1 MNLAKWIVAAGAAL
15 ALAGCNQL
23 DRAAEP
29 SPVPTEG
36 VTDAMIA
43 ASDGNEWLSYG
54 RDYGEQR
61 FSPLTQISD
70 ANVGQLGLAWFADL
84 DTARGQEATPLMHD
98 GVLYVSTAWS
108 MVKAF
113 DARTG
118 ALKWSYDPKV
128 PRETLPVACCDAVN
142 RGVALYG
149 DKVYVA
155 TLDGYLVALD
165 QRDGS
170 VAWRREVVPDH
181 KSYTITGAP
190 RVANGK
196 VFIGSGGAEYR
207 ARGFLAAFDWATGD
221 ELWRFHT
228 VPGNPADGFEN
239 PAMEQAART
248 WGGKWWELGG
258 GGTVW
263 DAITYDPANNLVIF
277 GTGNAE
283 PWNPAA
289 NGRDK
294 VGGGEGS
301 GDNLYTSSIVA
312 VNADTGEYAWHFQQ
326 TPEDR
331 WDYDSNAQITLADLT
346 IDGQQRHVVLHAPK
360 NGYFY
365 ILDARSGKFVSATPW
380 TDINWST
387 GIDPATGRPQINPEA
402 RYEVTGKLWVSVPGA
417 AGAHSWHPMS
427 YSPRTGLMYIPANL
441 AGFPYLAEKDWQ
453 ASDIGFQTGL
463 DGAGTAMPAIEAV
476 RAQTL
481 AATTGALVAWDPV
494 AKKEAWR
501 VPYKGPWNGGTL
513 ATAGNLVF
521 QGTATEQFA
530 AYSADSGK
538 QLWTFPTQSGIIA
551 APMTYSID
559 GEQYVAVLAG
569 WGGVWDI
576 APGILSAKSG
586 FPRNVSRLLVFKLGG
601 AAELPPAPPLNRLV
615 LDPPA
620 FTGTEAQATRGAQV
634 FGRYCSVC
642 HGDAAIAGALNP
654 DLRRSGALNDA
665 NAMKAIAI
673 DGALHENGMVSFKSA
688 LTPEDVEAV
697 RQYVIKRANED
708 KALELQGGQQPA

>member
-1 MNLAKWIVAAGAAL
+1 MNLAKWIVAVGAAL
-15 ALAGCNQL
+15 ALAGC
-23 DRAAEP
+23 AKGGAEP
-29 SPVPTEG
+29 SPAPTEG

-43 ASDGNEWLSYG
+43 AADGNEWLSYG
-54 RDYGEQR
+54 RDYAEQR
-61 FSPLTQISD
+61 FSPLTQVTD
-70 ANVGQLGLAWFADL
+70 ANVGELGLAWFADL

-476 RAQTL
+476 REQTL

-665 NAMKAIAI
+665 NAMKAIVI